1 MSGFN
6 LEKGADRRQGLRASD
21 TPDKG
26 RMTRPLNKTQQAQAE
41 GRRSRREVLNYLLEC
56 LTSPANP
63 ATAEQITEFKMTSFY
78 FPEIKQAI
86 ETKRIVV
93 LIVLLFAVFCETAAC
108 VGVSLGFKLPAIIP
122 VPSRFERIA
131 NWHT

>member
-6 LEKGADRRQGLRASD
+6 LEKGADRRRGLRASD

-86 ETKRIVV
+86 EKVEQVFADKEDLRRGIMLAAAYEIIER
-93 LIVLLFAVFCETAAC
+93 LI
-108 VGVSLGFKLPAIIP
+108 
-122 VPSRFERIA
+122 R
-131 NWHT
+131 